1 MRTTLEELNLNVVSE
16 NLMKGEYIIGPLHKG
31 FGITIGNSL
40 RRVLLSSIEGAAV
53 VAVRIEGI
61 SHQFTPIEGVLE
73 DGIQIVANIKRLVL
87 RSHSSERKILE
98 LTKKGA
104 GPVKA
109 SDLFC
114 PEGIEVMNPD
124 LVLMNIVDDAFTL
137 NMQLY
142 VESGIEY
149 QLAEENREPSYPIDT
164 FPIDSMYCPVRHV
177 SFKVSQ
183 VMVQESLDFENLS
196 ISIETN
202 GAIDPRSSLDQASK
216 ILVEYFRNILQEP
229 IEEEVEEVQADDE
242 SEEILTK
249 ALDDIIPLSV
259 RTGNV
264 FKKAGIYTV
273 SDLFEKTKKEL
284 LALKNFGAK
293 SLYSTI
299 EELLKVPEIEAL
311 QNKDR
316 FPLIVDFSDLSKP
329 KPKVKKPVEEEVA
342 PEKEI
347 SKPVEKPIEPSP
359 EKPEEVIPQ
368 TKPPTQYDTLPAE
381 EVLKLNIDD
390 VAKHIG
396 ISQKQLTKLK
406 KYAIEVIGDL
416 TDVTREQLLTGDHKV
431 TKKNVERVEEFLR
444 HYGLSLKED

>member
-16 NLMKGEYIIGPLHKG
+16 NPMRGEYVIGPLHKG

-87 RSHSSERKILE
+87 RSHTHERKILE
-98 LTKKGA
+98 VTKKGA
-104 GPVKA
+104 GPIKA

-124 LVLMNIVDDAFTL
+124 LVLMNIVDETFTL

-142 VESGIEY
+142 IETGIEY
-149 QLAEENREPSYPIDT
+149 QLAEENREHSYPIDT
-164 FPIDSMYCPVRHV
+164 FFIDSMFCPVRHV
-177 SFKVSQ
+177 SFKVNQ
-183 VMVQESLDFENLS
+183 VMVQESLDFENLT
-196 ISIETN
+196 IDIETN

-216 ILVEYFRNILQEP
+216 ILVEYFRNIMREP
-229 IEEEVEEVQADDE
+229 VEEEIEEVQPDDE
-242 SEEILTK
+242 TEEILTK

-273 SDLFEKTKKEL
+273 SDLFERTKKEL
-284 LALKNFGAK
+284 LGLKNFGAK

-299 EELLKVPEIEAL
+299 EDLLKVPEIEVL

-316 FPLIVDFSDLSKP
+316 FPLLVDFAELSKP
-329 KPKVKKPVEEEVA
+329 KAKTIKPVEQ
-342 PEKEI
+342 
-347 SKPVEKPIEPSP
+347 EKPLPKPQEKPTEKAIEPSKEEP
-359 EKPEEVIPQ
+359 QEVIPQ

-381 EVLKLNIDD
+381 EVLKLAIED

-416 TDVTREQLLTGDHKV
+416 TDVTREQLLTGDHKI
-431 TKKNVERVEEFLR
+431 TKKNVERIEEFLR

>member
-1 MRTTLEELNLNVVSE
+1 MRTTLEELNLNVVNE
-16 NLMKGEYIIGPLHKG
+16 NPMRGEYVIGPLHKG

-87 RSHSSERKILE
+87 RSHTNERKILE
-98 LTKKGA
+98 VTKKGA
-104 GPVKA
+104 GPIKA

-124 LVLMNIVDDAFTL
+124 LVLMNIVDDTFTL

-142 VESGIEY
+142 IETGIEY

-164 FPIDSMYCPVRHV
+164 FFIDSMFCPVRHV
-177 SFKVSQ
+177 SFKVNQ
-183 VMVQESLDFENLS
+183 VMVQESLDFENLT
-196 ISIETN
+196 IDIETN

-216 ILVEYFRNILQEP
+216 ILVEYFRNIMREP
-229 IEEEVEEVQADDE
+229 VEEEIEEIQPDDE
-242 SEEILTK
+242 TEEILTK

-273 SDLFEKTKKEL
+273 SDLFERTKKEL
-284 LALKNFGAK
+284 LSLKNFGAK

-299 EELLKVPEIEAL
+299 EELLKVPEIEVL

-316 FPLIVDFSDLSKP
+316 FPLLVDFAELSKP
-329 KPKVKKPVEEEVA
+329 KAKTMKPVEQ
-342 PEKEI
+342 
-347 SKPVEKPIEPSP
+347 EKPAIKPQEKPTEKAIEPSKEEP
-359 EKPEEVIPQ
+359 QEVIPQ

-381 EVLKLNIDD
+381 EVLKLAIED

-416 TDVTREQLLTGDHKV
+416 TDVTREQLLTGDHKI
-431 TKKNVERVEEFLR
+431 TKKNVERIEEFLR